1 MPIVAYALTICSG
14 VTAMPCPI
22 GTVPIVE
29 PDHWSSGSTMP
40 GLSPGKSTPVGL
52 PKPKRSIHEASSPAA
67 ELLRRSV
74 IVPTFDDS
82 ERICRTV
89 IRSVPRVCAS
99 WITRS
104 ATWIVGA
111 SVNDVVGETTLSSSA
126 AAIVTILNV
135 EPGS

>member
-1 MPIVAYALTICSG
+1 M
-14 VTAMPCPI
+14 
-22 GTVPIVE
+22 
-29 PDHWSSGSTMP
+29 
-40 GLSPGKSTPVGL
+40 
-52 PKPKRSIHEASSPAA
+52 
-67 ELLRRSV
+67 

-82 ERICRTV
+82 ARIWRTV
-89 IRSVPRVCAS
+89 IVSVPRMWAS

-111 SVNDVVGETTLSSSA
+111 SVNVLSGETIPSSSA